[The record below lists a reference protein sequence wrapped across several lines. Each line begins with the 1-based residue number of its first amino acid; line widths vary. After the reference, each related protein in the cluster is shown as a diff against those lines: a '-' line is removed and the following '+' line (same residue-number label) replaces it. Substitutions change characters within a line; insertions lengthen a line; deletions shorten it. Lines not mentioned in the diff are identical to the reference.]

1 MSDPHDPV
9 STADAFDDTSTPEG
23 STSAGSTPADAGR
36 VTPEG
41 MGPYDTAS
49 DGELRT
55 ALARHLL
62 SRFRAIVREK
72 GDAREMQYTAQAF
85 DVARLFGAGV
95 PSSSDFM
102 QRYWTTLGPV
112 IYAPPGRLADLGA
125 NVRVLAHEVGHVVD
139 FWVNPPMFV
148 VRYLTDFGRAELEAH
163 AERGALEVVWLLEG
177 RLPSYIGVDVT
188 RHGYALGEGHAD
200 LTRDLLEQAATSV
213 ASGLVSTD
221 VGIAAREW
229 LLKNAPQRI
238 RGTVVLP

>member
-1 MSDPHDPV
+1 MSDPDNAPTPDPM
-9 STADAFDDTSTPEG
+9 A
-23 STSAGSTPADAGR
+23 PADVLDAATPGR
-36 VTPEG
+36 VTSEG
-41 MGPYDTAS
+41 MGPYDTSPDA
-49 DGELRT
+49 ELRA

-72 GDAREMQYTAQAF
+72 RDAREMQYTAQAF

-112 IYAPPGRLADLGA
+112 IYAPPGRLSDLGA
-125 NVRVLAHEVGHVVD
+125 SIRVLAHETGHVVD

-148 VRYLTDFGRAELEAH
+148 LRYLTDFGRAELEAH
-163 AERGALEVVWLLEG
+163 AERGALEVMWLLDG

-200 LTRDLLEQAATSV
+200 LTRDLLEQAATAV
-213 ASGLVSTD
+213 ASGLISTD
-221 VGIAAREW
+221 VGIAARGW
-229 LLKNAPQRI
+229 MLKNAPLRI
-238 RGTVVLP
+238 KGAVVLP